1 MGCCPQSDTCCN
13 HHILSHWLMEHD
25 YQVGRPIVEIMRIL
39 GHSLLVKADIN
50 KLLKPSVLEFEGADD
65 RLLYFYFKFD

>member
-1 MGCCPQSDTCCN
+1 
-13 HHILSHWLMEHD
+13 MEHD